1 MNGTVEKEI
10 VMFNLRANLAYLAGM
25 RPYLVMSVMLFFA
38 GVIVGGTNPSLRG
51 FLDSQLAWLAELGDL
66 AEATGSPGLAF
77 FLIIFFNNAI
87 KSALVLYMGALFGI
101 IPVFFLI
108 VNGMILGYLYTMIGE
123 QGGNA
128 ALLFLKGVLPHGI
141 LEIPA
146 VLLACAFGMKFG
158 GLVFRTLG
166 ALFKRRSG
174 LADEYEAFVIR
185 SVPALLVIVAALLA
199 AALIESTV
207 TVWLI
212 SL

>member
-1 MNGTVEKEI
+1 
-10 VMFNLRANLAYLAGM
+10 MFNLRANLAYLAGM
-25 RPYLVMSVMLFFA
+25 RPYLVMAVMLFFA
-38 GVIVGGTNPSLRG
+38 GVIVGGTNPSLRD
-51 FLDSQLAWLAELGDL
+51 FLDSQLAGLAELSKM
-66 AEATGSPGLAF
+66 AESAGNPGLAV

-87 KSALVLYMGALFGI
+87 KSALVMYMGALFGF
-101 IPVFFLI
+101 IPVVFLI
-108 VNGMILGYLYTMIGE
+108 VNGMVLGYLYTRIGE
-123 QGGNA
+123 QGENA
-128 ALLFLKGVLPHGI
+128 ALIFLKGVLPHGI